1 MALPP
6 GRAGGRLGLHRD
18 GVYRGTSP
26 ELPVPSTLGIMSDAT
41 VNPDEAAEA
50 ARRLLEAN
58 VNERVNAVR
67 DLAEAANEAD
77 VRERD
82 AAAARERHTRAWDA
96 ALKAGW
102 SDKDLRQTGA
112 RAPGATTP
120 KRRTRRSNSAGNG
133 SEQVVDLGLT
143 S

>member
-1 MALPP
+1 MV
-6 GRAGGRLGLHRD
+6 H
-18 GVYRGTSP
+18 
-26 ELPVPSTLGIMSDAT
+26 MSDAT
-41 VNPDEAAEA
+41 VNPDQAAEA

-67 DLAEAANEAD
+67 ELAEAANEAEA
-77 VRERD
+77 RERD

-112 RAPGATTP
+112 RAPGPATP
-120 KRRTRRSNSAGNG
+120 KRRTRRTSTTSDVQ
-133 SEQVVDLGLT
+133 SEQG
-143 S
+143 

>member
-1 MALPP
+1 M
-6 GRAGGRLGLHRD
+6 GLHRD
-18 GVYRGTSP
+18 GVDRGASP
-26 ELPVPSTLGIMSDAT
+26 EPPDPNTLGIMSDAT

-67 DLAEAANEAD
+67 ELAEAANEAD
-77 VRERD
+77 ARERD

-112 RAPGATTP
+112 RAPGSATP
-120 KRRTRRSNSAGNG
+120 KRRTRRTSPTPEVQ
-133 SEQVVDLGLT
+133 SEQG
-143 S
+143 

>member
-1 MALPP
+1 MVL
-6 GRAGGRLGLHRD
+6 
-18 GVYRGTSP
+18 
-26 ELPVPSTLGIMSDAT
+26 MSDAT
-41 VNPDEAAEA
+41 VNPDQAAEA

-67 DLAEAANEAD
+67 GLAEAANDAEA
-77 VRERD
+77 RERD

-102 SDKDLRQTGA
+102 SDRDLRQTGA
-112 RAPGATTP
+112 RAPGVTTT
-120 KRRTRRSNSAGNG
+120 KRRARRSNSAGSG
-133 SEQVVDLGLT
+133 SEQVVDLGIT